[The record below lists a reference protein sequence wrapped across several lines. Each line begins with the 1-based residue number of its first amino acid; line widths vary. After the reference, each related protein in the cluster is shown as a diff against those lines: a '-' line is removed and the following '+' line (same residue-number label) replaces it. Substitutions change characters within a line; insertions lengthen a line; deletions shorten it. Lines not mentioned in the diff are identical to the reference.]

1 MSERPSQH
9 RALGEASASATRR
22 SEPVETAGIL
32 ANDVPKRPARP
43 MAAKSGESKPSGRHD
58 ARARHVSKPS
68 SRYDSRIGPVSKPSE
83 SLVSEIG
90 ASRSLRKARIHESWR
105 LRGYRTRGRRRSPCL
120 DRVEP
125 TCRGQ
130 AVHRPRSIRGG
141 AGQIASRPRRP
152 EGAVDKACH
161 GRVETGFADDRS
173 RFDASIRPA
182 RAGSTSDVWL
192 YFVGPIAGGV
202 VAALL
207 YLAKLKPE

>member
-1 MSERPSQH
+1 
-9 RALGEASASATRR
+9 
-22 SEPVETAGIL
+22 
-32 ANDVPKRPARP
+32 
-43 MAAKSGESKPSGRHD
+43 
-58 ARARHVSKPS
+58 
-68 SRYDSRIGPVSKPSE
+68 
-83 SLVSEIG
+83 
-90 ASRSLRKARIHESWR
+90 
-105 LRGYRTRGRRRSPCL
+105 
-120 DRVEP
+120 
-125 TCRGQ
+125 
-130 AVHRPRSIRGG
+130 VHRPRSNRGG

-152 EGAVDKACH
+152 EGAGDKSCH